1 MSDGQEVASYR
12 EICKEISKACMP
24 FFTFYRPE
32 IRTAI
37 NTNPKVNQND
47 KSMGDVWRKYILII
61 TAKFC
66 QLH

>member
-1 MSDGQEVASYR
+1 MDGQEVVSYR
-12 EICKEISKACMP
+12 YVKNQQGLHA

-37 NTNPKVNQND
+37 NTNPKINQND
-47 KSMGDVWRKYILII
+47 KSMGDVWRKGILII

-66 QLH
+66 KLH